1 MRSILVNAD
10 RKSGTQA
17 RIETA
22 AAIARKSDGHV
33 TVLVDTPVSRYI
45 AMDPLGGS
53 YVLADA
59 LDKAR
64 EDDDA
69 AAAAAEAQL
78 ARSGVAFDILRCE
91 DEPVTALAHAARLA
105 DLVVVSRAG
114 GLAGDLALTSR
125 TPILTLAEGK
135 AFALPIRKACIA
147 WDGGEQAAA
156 ALRAAVPL
164 LVECETVKLISV
176 IEKKGGFLATD
187 ALRYLARHG
196 VDAEYDEHERRD
208 STEQTLASAVTQAQ
222 ADVLVM
228 GAYGKSRM
236 REFLFGGVTAHFL
249 NEPGA
254 PSLLLAH

>member
-10 RKSGTQA
+10 RKPGTPG
-17 RIETA
+17 RIDA
-22 AAIARKSDGHV
+22 AATIARNSDGHV
-33 TVLVDTPVSRYI
+33 TVVVDTPVSRYI
-45 AMDPLGGS
+45 AMDPMGGS
-53 YVLADA
+53 YVLSDA

-64 EDDDA
+64 EEDDA
-69 AAAAAEAQL
+69 AATAAEAQM
-78 ARSGVAFDILRCE
+78 ARSGVPFDILRCE

-105 DLVVVSRAG
+105 DLIVVSRAS

-125 TPILTLAEGK
+125 TPILALADGP
-135 AFALPIRKACIA
+135 AFDFPIRNACIA

-164 LVECETVKLISV
+164 LIGCESVTLLSV

-196 VDAEYDEHERRD
+196 VDADYGEHERRD
-208 STEQTLASAVTQAQ
+208 STEQTLAIAVTQAR
-222 ADVLVM
+222 ADLLVM